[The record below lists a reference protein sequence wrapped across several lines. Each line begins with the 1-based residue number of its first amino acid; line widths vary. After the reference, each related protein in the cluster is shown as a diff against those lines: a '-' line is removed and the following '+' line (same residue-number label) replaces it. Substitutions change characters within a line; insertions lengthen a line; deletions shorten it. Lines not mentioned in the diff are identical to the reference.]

1 MMTLRRCLVF
11 LCAWASFALAQDTIR
26 GTYSYTYGDKE
37 SLVEA
42 RSTCKDLALREA
54 IESYY
59 IFVESSTDV
68 ENFQLKEDII
78 KSITAGYVKN
88 VQIVEQNEEGRTIT
102 MTVEASVDPD
112 EVKAL
117 VAQLATDQGDEEA
130 PPTTDD
136 STQPLPDVEDDSSP
150 FLSALANYENQMQSM
165 QSAWGERKYDVALNQ
180 MQELKSFLDKYK
192 PSKDKGFQWL
202 IYQCISTRIEVLN
215 DLLRAER
222 FESLNQKIRF
232 RANLRLANKKAGDL
246 QGFVD
251 RLEKYHGL
259 NDKLSKLKRAVV
271 NRCLATIDRV
281 QNKVKSVG
289 RG

>member
-1 MMTLRRCLVF
+1 VSVTV
-11 LCAWASFALAQDTIR
+11 AQDTIR

-88 VQIVEQNEEGRTIT
+88 VQIVDQNEEGRTIT
-102 MTVEASVDPD
+102 MTVEATVDPD
-112 EVKAL
+112 EVKEL
-117 VAQLATDQGDEEA
+117 VGKLVMSQGDEET
-130 PPTTDD
+130 PTASDA
-136 STQPLPDVEDDSSP
+136 STQPLLEVDDASSP

-165 QSAWGERKYDVALNQ
+165 ESAWGERKYDVALNN
-180 MQELKSFLDKYK
+180 MQELKSFLAKYK
-192 PSKDKGFQWL
+192 PSEDKGFQWL

-222 FESLNQKIRF
+222 FESMNQRVRY
-232 RANLRLANKKAGDL
+232 RANLRLANKKATDL
-246 QGFVD
+246 RGLVES
-251 RLEKYHGL
+251 LEKYDNLSGKL
-259 NDKLSKLKRAVV
+259 NKLKRAVV
-271 NRCLATIDRV
+271 KRCRTTIDRV